1 MFKFLLKKKYNTIK
15 YIKSNQILLFIVSV
29 LLPMILTYFFIAFL
43 AGLSNFNY
51 SSSSAQFSSFFFVV
65 AVCSYILMNIGFF
78 IIYLIERLIEKYR
91 ENNPFSINHINQNGK
106 LIEERNFP
114 SLNKREYYYNGN
126 LHNEEHG
133 AIQYDNG
140 NALFYLFGKKYNPV
154 DFKEQK
160 DKIILQEKM
169 EKF

>member
-1 MFKFLLKKKYNTIK
+1 MY
-15 YIKSNQILLFIVSV
+15 
-29 LLPMILTYFFIAFL
+29 
-43 AGLSNFNY
+43 
-51 SSSSAQFSSFFFVV
+51 
-65 AVCSYILMNIGFF
+65 FF

-160 DKIILQEKM
+160 DKIIMQEKM